1 MTQVGQET
9 DVEEAGDRSGAG
21 ALDLKA
27 LRESRGLTLENVH
40 QRTRISMTNLE
51 ALEAFRFEALPI
63 PIYTRGFL
71 RLYAQA
77 VGIDPAPFLEHYRQ
91 YLDTISTSAPT
102 EVPEGGPL
110 KRLPGKTVKRLVWS
124 AALIVLVGVL
134 FFALTAE
141 QRTPGLAG
149 KTVER
154 SATLSPDAGR
164 NAAAPGTRKDP
175 REAGMINPVMPENR
189 VSTPTAPADPRPPA
203 AAVTGQALSPDD
215 PARVVKGQG
224 PPYRLAME
232 ARELTWIRITQDQE
246 QPYQILLN
254 PGDRVERVASQGFTL
269 DIGNAGGVSVVFQGR
284 SLGDLGDPGEVVH
297 LRLPAAP

>member
-9 DVEEAGDRSGAG
+9 DVEEADDKSGSG
-21 ALDLKA
+21 ILDLKA

-51 ALEAFRFEALPI
+51 ALEALRFEALPI

-77 VGIDPAPFLEHYRQ
+77 VGIDPAPLLEHYRQ
-91 YLDTISTSAPT
+91 HLDTISTSTPT
-102 EVPEGGPL
+102 EAPDGGPL

-134 FFALTAE
+134 FFALSAE
-141 QRTPGLAG
+141 QRAPGLAG

-154 SATLSPDAGR
+154 SVPLSPDAGR
-164 NAAAPGTRKDP
+164 SAAAPGTQKDP
-175 REAGMINPVMPENR
+175 QEAGMINPVMTENR
-189 VSTPTAPADPRPPA
+189 VPAPAAPAGPKPPA
-203 AAVTGQALSPDD
+203 AVVSGQALAPDT

-232 ARELTWIRITQDQE
+232 ARELTWIRITQDQD

-254 PGDRVERVASQGFTL
+254 PGDRVERVATQGFTL
-269 DIGNAGGVSVVFQGR
+269 DIGNAGGVSVVFQGQ
-284 SLGDLGDPGEVVH
+284 SLGELGDPGEVVH
-297 LRLPAAP
+297 LKLPAAP

>member
-1 MTQVGQET
+1 M
-9 DVEEAGDRSGAG
+9 EEADDKSGSG
-21 ALDLKA
+21 ILDLKA

-77 VGIDPAPFLEHYRQ
+77 VGIDPAPLLEHHRQ
-91 YLDTISTSAPT
+91 YLNAISTTAPT
-102 EVPEGGPL
+102 EVPAGRPL
-110 KRLPGKTVKRLVWS
+110 KRLPGKTVKRLLWS

-134 FFALTAE
+134 FIALTAE

-154 SATLSPDAGR
+154 SADLSPDAGSD
-164 NAAAPGTRKDP
+164 APAPGMQKDP
-175 REAGMINPVMPENR
+175 QEAGMINPVMPENR
-189 VSTPTAPADPRPPA
+189 VSTPTAPADPKPPA
-203 AAVTGQALSPDD
+203 AAVTGQAVPPDD
-215 PARVVKGQG
+215 PARIVKGQA
-224 PPYRLAME
+224 PPYRLALE

-254 PGDRVERVASQGFTL
+254 PGDRVERVALQGFTL
-269 DIGNAGGVSVVFQGR
+269 DIGNASGVAVVFQGR
-284 SLGDLGDPGEVVH
+284 SLGELGDPGEVVH